1 MFLLLRRSCI
11 VYKDFAQYCATE
23 HIESPSPFTDST
35 TPVPPVKKLLPSPEL
50 GPLKMLSPFASIK
63 KMTPL
68 LKSRAN
74 AHTTL
79 MKIAAKKEDT
89 KKSPV
94 RKHDEKSPAKKYD
107 DKLMP
112 KVSLH
117 LEEKKSKPMQL
128 LKPRQTPS
136 SKKPKPAD
144 IVLSPLTSTEGVRRS
159 SKATLVVC
167 ACGNECTEADNGV
180 CKKCVEKF
188 ITPTIRGYLYQKAD
202 SKTLSRFWFVLM
214 GNRLYRFT
222 AKNEDKANAVF
233 SLVGSFL
240 KEEPPEQIQKKLTV
254 FPIRLFM
261 RGSQLV
267 VYAIKEPEV
276 KQWVKALKGAIGYAD
291 LTDHYELGLALGKGK
306 FGLVR
311 EATHKQTGEKVA
323 VKIIKKKKLSIE
335 KLALAKREIEIMK
348 VCQHSNIISLLD
360 TFENSDYIYIVL
372 ELLRGGDLY
381 EYLEKREFKISE
393 ARARNITHSL
403 ATALFY
409 LHSYGIVHRD
419 IKLENIMMTEDTD
432 QAEAKLVDFGLSKM
446 IGPSESCK
454 EPFGTIGYAAPE
466 ILKNEP
472 YDKAIDIWSLGTVLY
487 IMLTS
492 QMPFDEET
500 EEAIAMY
507 VCGSA

>member
-11 VYKDFAQYCATE
+11 IYKDFAQYCATE
-23 HIESPSPFTDST
+23 HIETPATSADSI

-68 LKSRAN
+68 LKSRVN

-79 MKIAAKKEDT
+79 MKLAAKKEDI

-94 RKHDEKSPAKKYD
+94 KKHD
-107 DKLMP
+107 DKTLP
-112 KVSLH
+112 KTPSTT
-117 LEEKKSKPMQL
+117 EEKKSKAIQL
-128 LKPRQTPS
+128 LKARQT
-136 SKKPKPAD
+136 KKQKPTD
-144 IVLSPLTSTEGVRRS
+144 LLLSPLISTEGIRHS

-167 ACGNECTEADNGV
+167 ACGNECTEADNGI

-188 ITPTIRGYLYQKAD
+188 ISPTIKGYLYQKAD

-214 GNRLYRFT
+214 GNRLYRYAGKT
-222 AKNEDKANAVF
+222 EEKANAAY

-240 KEEPPEQIQKKLTV
+240 KEEAPEQVQKKLTV
-254 FPIRLFM
+254 FPIKIYM
-261 RGSQLV
+261 RSSQLI
-267 VYAIKEPEV
+267 VYAIREPEV
-276 KQWVKALKGAIGYAD
+276 KQWVKSIKAAVGYSD
-291 LTDHYELGLALGKGK
+291 LTDYYELGMPLGKGK
-306 FGLVR
+306 FGMVR
-311 EATHKQTGEKVA
+311 EGTHKQSGEKVA
-323 VKIIKKKKLSIE
+323 VKIIKKSKLSVE

-348 VCQHSNIISLLD
+348 VCQHLNIISLLD
-360 TFENSDYIYIVL
+360 YFENSDYIYIVL

-381 EYLEKREFKISE
+381 EYLERREFKISE
-393 ARARNITHSL
+393 SRARNIIHAL

-419 IKLENIMMTEDTD
+419 IKLENIMMTDDTD

-446 IGPSESCK
+446 IGPNESCK

-466 ILKNEP
+466 ILKGDP
-472 YDKAIDIWSLGTVLY
+472 YDKAIDIWSLGVVLY
-487 IMLTS
+487 IMLAG

-500 EEAIAMY
+500 EEAIAM
-507 VCGSA
+507 